1 MSRVYEA
8 LQRSQGDK
16 SNASPLVPDQAEYS
30 AVGGAAAALATEP
43 VDATWLNVP
52 PERVL
57 RPTPTPE
64 QRLVTLTEPEGT
76 GAEMFRVLA
85 TRLAH
90 MQNKRR
96 LQKLLITS
104 SAVDEGKSV
113 VAANLAL
120 TLARRPNERVLL
132 MEADLRRPTVSALF
146 SSTPLQ
152 GVTEWSE
159 GKLPLE
165 NALYQLRDSQL
176 WLMASGHALEDPL
189 PLLESDRF
197 AKMLDTIAQSFDW
210 VLIDATPMFPMADS
224 ISLSRVCDGVLVV
237 VREGFTRRKVL
248 NKAVESIDR
257 SKLLGVVFNQASMLN
272 VDYNHYYGGYGSSGK
287 SKKEEK
293 KEAKKQ
299 AKQARDQVKAASA

>member
-1 MSRVYEA
+1 MSRVFEA
-8 LQRSQGDK
+8 LQRSQGD
-16 SNASPLVPDQAEYS
+16 NPNSPLVPDQPEMS
-30 AVGGAAAALATEP
+30 AVGGTATALADSGP
-43 VDATWLNVP
+43 IDANWLKVP
-52 PERVL
+52 PDRIL

-64 QRLVTLTEPEGT
+64 QRLVTLTEPDGR

-104 SAVDEGKSV
+104 SGVDEGKSV
-113 VAANLAL
+113 ITANLAL
-120 TLARRPNERVLL
+120 TLARRPNERILL

-248 NKAVESIDR
+248 
-257 SKLLGVVFNQASMLN
+257 
-272 VDYNHYYGGYGSSGK
+272 
-287 SKKEEK
+287 
-293 KEAKKQ
+293 
-299 AKQARDQVKAASA
+299 